1 MEKRLCIS
9 NGNQYQMMSL
19 KIISLFLLFDLMAI
33 VVSASDYNP
42 RPPSNLRAPEHS
54 IVNMNDI
61 FLSGS
66 MIGQTNIT
74 ETRNLTPK
82 LVSNEDLEK
91 ILFSLDPKGIKDLK
105 DCSVHLTDKK
115 FNFSQIDTYTR
126 LLARI
131 DTVLN
136 KNSAS
141 SKPPKDQCFELLQFI
156 F

>member
-1 MEKRLCIS
+1 
-9 NGNQYQMMSL
+9 MMSL

-42 RPPSNLRAPEHS
+42 HPPSNLRAPKHS
-54 IVNMNDI
+54 IMNMNDI

-66 MIGQTNIT
+66 MIGQTTTT
-74 ETRNLTPK
+74 EKRNLKTRI
-82 LVSNEDLEK
+82 VSNEDMEK
-91 ILFSLDPKGIKDLK
+91 ILFALDLKGIQDLK
-105 DCSVHLTDKK
+105 DCSIHLTDKN

-136 KNSAS
+136 KNTAS
-141 SKPPKDQCFELLQFI
+141 SKPPKNQCFELLQFI